1 MINSTKRTSGAVNMP
16 SVPYMKPPEFEYV
29 YQVGDPVEVFCDHE
43 KGGERV
49 RGWLRGIV
57 VQVDPKMVAV
67 QFRSNVFLT
76 DGWMVPDHI
85 LWYPQKSQHLRVPAK
100 KSRTELPKAG

>member
-1 MINSTKRTSGAVNMP
+1 
-16 SVPYMKPPEFEYV
+16 MKPPEHEFQFE
-29 YQVGDPVEVFCDHE
+29 VGDPAEVFCDHE
-43 KGGERV
+43 KGGERI

-85 LWYPQKSQHLRVPAK
+85 LWFPQNSPHIRQPQKKITKSEASPAVG
-100 KSRTELPKAG
+100 EL